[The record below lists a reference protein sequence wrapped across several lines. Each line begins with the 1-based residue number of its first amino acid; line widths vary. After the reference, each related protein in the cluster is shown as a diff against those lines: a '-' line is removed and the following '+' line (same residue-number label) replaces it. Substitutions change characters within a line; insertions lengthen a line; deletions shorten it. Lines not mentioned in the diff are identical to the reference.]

1 MEKNGANNL
10 SMKSTPGGKKSKKAK
25 SNSRQNLSTGRSR
38 KLRCGEC
45 EGCKSQ
51 NCGICIYCKDSKR
64 FGGPGKLKQ
73 ACKERICE
81 NKSLSN
87 NKSYS
92 KNASPPGKKSSV
104 KNTKLKKYSSETSK
118 NSAPILPSKDD
129 GESQSMNEFRE
140 TDPEINSSKE
150 NTDSILNPKIIQ
162 EEPSKDSLTNS
173 EIQIDLTRK
182 KFVNGN
188 GNEFSEEIQIDN
200 ARNIDV
206 NEFSTD
212 SVQDEKNKGSDKPSI
227 PKKIINEEFLGKIRA
242 EISASSGS
250 ATPKKSRETKRS
262 TKMSKILPPIV
273 ESDEEITNEWTKR
286 SNLIG
291 KYKPKPKSK
300 QNKTMHKIEK
310 DLEIVVDEM
319 SKEET
324 ESEIISRAK
333 SAFHGGKKFRENDF
347 KKKSSSK
354 NKVNK
359 KSLQSTRED
368 EISLI
373 SDDEVEVQETKL
385 IKISSKKSSNDSN
398 RFHENFR
405 ENDFS
410 KNSNLPAPNKE
421 DLSSITEYHETVSK
435 NNDRIPFKLT
445 KYHNDRPITNTET
458 PKNTGLYSK
467 NLAGKNTTLKVT
479 KDQNKYL
486 KASFD
491 ANPFLIPKVRNMF

>member
-1 MEKNGANNL
+1 
-10 SMKSTPGGKKSKKAK
+10 
-25 SNSRQNLSTGRSR
+25 
-38 KLRCGEC
+38 
-45 EGCKSQ
+45 
-51 NCGICIYCKDSKR
+51 
-64 FGGPGKLKQ
+64 
-73 ACKERICE
+73 
-81 NKSLSN
+81 
-87 NKSYS
+87 
-92 KNASPPGKKSSV
+92 
-104 KNTKLKKYSSETSK
+104 
-118 NSAPILPSKDD
+118 
-129 GESQSMNEFRE
+129 
-140 TDPEINSSKE
+140 
-150 NTDSILNPKIIQ
+150 
-162 EEPSKDSLTNS
+162 
-173 EIQIDLTRK
+173 
-182 KFVNGN
+182 
-188 GNEFSEEIQIDN
+188 
-200 ARNIDV
+200 
-206 NEFSTD
+206 
-212 SVQDEKNKGSDKPSI
+212 
-227 PKKIINEEFLGKIRA
+227 
-242 EISASSGS
+242 
-250 ATPKKSRETKRS
+250 
-262 TKMSKILPPIV
+262 MSKILPPIV